1 MKNKLTITNNS
12 DIMNIVK
19 EGKVLNNKEERNL
32 TEEMSVFKS
41 YLRRLLQD
49 LKDLKEALKN
59 KEYERAETMVDKL
72 IDDTQKGIE
81 DN

>member
-1 MKNKLTITNNS
+1 MTITNNS

>member
-1 MKNKLTITNNS
+1 
-12 DIMNIVK
+12 MNIVK
-19 EGKVLNNKEERNL
+19 EGKVLNEYEEERNL

-59 KEYERAETMVDKL
+59 KQYEQAETMVDKL
-72 IDDTQKGIE
+72 IE
-81 DN
+81 RYPERY